1 MQSGKTE
8 ITSRLEFDGL
18 EVNKRPY
25 LVIMSGQN
33 IGHRYPLVSHKKIFI
48 GRLYSADILL
58 NEPNVSR
65 RHAHIGIKPEGIIL
79 TDLDSTNGTYVNG
92 EKISCCAL
100 QDGDLII
107 IGKTILKFSYQSEVD
122 NAFYEEIIDSARFDA
137 LTGLATRKFF
147 NGYLKSEYARIER
160 YGGSV
165 SLLLCDLDNFKKVND
180 AHGHQAGDLVLSMVG
195 SAIRSSI
202 RQNVD
207 IAGRYGGE
215 EIVILLPEIDLTMA
229 RIVGEKVRSEIE
241 NLTFKYKSVDLKIT
255 ISIGISASSDVIDT
269 PEKLINTAD
278 SQLYLAKNKGKNRV
292 EYGDS

>member
-18 EVNKRPY
+18 EVSKKPY
-25 LVIMSGQN
+25 LVVMSGQN
-33 IGHRYPLVSHKKIFI
+33 IGHRYHLVGHKKTFI

-65 RHAHIGIKPEGIIL
+65 RHAHIEIKKDSVML
-79 TDLDSTNGTYVNG
+79 NDLKSTNGTHVNG
-92 EKISCCAL
+92 QKISTHLL
-100 QDGDLII
+100 QDGDLIS
-107 IGKTILKFSYQSEVD
+107 IGRTILKFSYQSEVD
-122 NAFYEEIIDSARFDA
+122 NAFYEEIIDSARYDA

-147 NGYLKSEYARIER
+147 NGYLKSECARIER

-165 SLLLCDLDNFKKVND
+165 SLLLCDLDNFKKIND
-180 AHGHQAGDLVLSMVG
+180 AHGHQAGDLVLGMVG
-195 SAIRSSI
+195 SAIRACI

-215 EIVILLPEIDLTMA
+215 EIAILLPEIDLTLA

-241 NLTFKYKSVDLKIT
+241 KLTFRYESKDLKIT
-255 ISIGISASSDVIDT
+255 VSIGISASSDVLDT
-269 PEKLINTAD
+269 PEKLINAAD
-278 SQLYLAKNKGKNRV
+278 NQLYVAKNKGKNRV
-292 EYGDS
+292 EYDNS